1 MADERSFAS
10 TSLPRHLARGAVGFG
25 ALICS
30 VALIPVV
37 GPVSLLLAAVGVLAF
52 RGCPTCWA
60 IGLVQTISRGRLRRS
75 CSDGVCELKVA
86 GRPRPAEGWLRQNP
100 R

>member
-1 MADERSFAS
+1 MTESESFAS
-10 TSLPRHLARGAVGFG
+10 SSLSRHLGRGVMGFG
-25 ALICS
+25 ALIGS

-37 GPVSLLLAAVGVLAF
+37 GPVSLLLAAVALFAF

-60 IGLVQTISRGRLRRS
+60 IGLVQTISRGRLQRS

-86 GRPRPAEGWLRQNP
+86 EHPRSST
-100 R
+100 